1 MMEKLRGARFGLVS
15 LALHG
20 VLGILLLVHRA
31 PPQRHGPVAIQIDIR
46 GREPT
51 VEPRPVTPVVP
62 KKARPEPIQAPRNPV
77 RQPPSPQPATPR
89 REESPPPPGPS
100 KPPPVTP
107 APPSTAPAPPGSE
120 TAQAPPPPGPAEGT
134 PPPAANP
141 NKVELFPSGVIGT
154 IAVGGT
160 PGAPGGTG
168 KPSWLGRT
176 RRAGDGSGDPNARD
190 ASYDRE
196 QAAAHVRNTLA
207 ELAGQERAQSGNVA
221 PAWRDAERR
230 LDAVFKP
237 AREVVSD
244 DSAAKAWAKAW
255 LNSKPQGGATPR
267 ALDASRELQ
276 NQRYD
281 QLLVGANSTSTGVSW
296 QETVVEVVVD
306 EMGQLLDAKVV
317 KTSGRRRFDEAAR
330 EAVRRAMSSQPVKD
344 PHGKSVAR
352 WAVSAALSV
361 AGPSSVGFT
370 FDESTGKVRGNYP
383 FKKDVL
389 TKIRLLSVIPAAKL
403 N

>member
-20 VLGILLLVHRA
+20 ALATLLLLH
-31 PPQRHGPVAIQIDIR
+31 PPKPRRHEQVAIQLIDVR
-46 GREPT
+46 RPAPK
-51 VEPRPVTPVVP
+51 VEPPPAAPAIEKTRPN
-62 KKARPEPIQAPRNPV
+62 PIQAPRTPV
-77 RQPPSPQPATPR
+77 RPPPSTKPTT
-89 REESPPPPGPS
+89 PPPGPS
-100 KPPPVTP
+100 KPPPTTQ
-107 APPSTAPAPPGSE
+107 APPST
-120 TAQAPPPPGPAEGT
+120 PPPGPETPPTEAPPPGPSPGT
-134 PPPAANP
+134 PPPVTTP
-141 NKVELFPSGVIGT
+141 QKVELFPSAVIGT
-154 IAVGGT
+154 IATGGT
-160 PGAPGGTG
+160 PGTPGGTG

-190 ASYDRE
+190 PSYDRE
-196 QAAAHVRNTLA
+196 QAAAHIRTTLA

-230 LDAVFKP
+230 LDSFFKP
-237 AREVVSD
+237 PREVVSD

-267 ALDASRELQ
+267 ALDPSRDLK
-276 NQRYD
+276 NLPYD

-296 QETVVEVVVD
+296 QQTEVEVVVD
-306 EMGQLLDAKVV
+306 ETGQLVQAKVV
-317 KTSGRRRFDEAAR
+317 RTSGRRRFDEAAL

-361 AGPSSVGFT
+361 GGPSSLGFT
-370 FDESTGKVRGNYP
+370 FDENNGKVRGNYP